1 MTISDGQIQ
10 SLLEMLLQ
18 TKDEEASCEDC
29 LEHMAEFA
37 ETTLAGMSVPESL
50 QIIDDHLQFCGECR
64 EEFEALK
71 LALNGGFHRP

>member
-29 LEHMAEFA
+29 LEYMAEFA
-37 ETTLAGMSVPESL
+37 ESALTRMSVPESL
-50 QIIDDHLQFCGECR
+50 QIIDDHVQFCGECR

-71 LALNGGFHRP
+71 RALNSGFRRP